1 MSVVDAAVVA
11 SRSRLASAMVLT
23 IDDLYG
29 EPESAA
35 DVRSRA
41 WEAMCKWIS
50 FRCSRKRGINV
61 PNVFQL
67 YWQVTGADA
76 GSKVRRPVFVLSER
90 FAENYG
96 VEPAQPPPPGTPAV
110 VAGDD
115 LNFYELAITHSRNL
129 TKDEV
134 FVSLREMLFKV
145 GEAASQGR
153 ELRIDF
159 GAGHLTASDRRVGFD
174 FSAKMGGGGVG
185 GGGAL
190 GRAHK
195 GEAPTDPMLN
205 ANAAAP
211 SLLLSGFAAAADSQP
226 PEPVGGQRAGAAT
239 ELSAEEESRLFAE
252 VDQLDPEERAAA
264 AAEAGAA
271 AAELEAGTRQQIGR
285 VLAVPDEQLRMQ
297 TIEDVGAALG
307 ARAAELEA
315 QLLASQRETAQVEA
329 RLNAL
334 TPRQQ
339 PKQQPPP
346 KRPPSLAAKGG
357 AAPAAAA
364 AAAAPAPAIGA
375 TGLGGAVIGLQG
387 ASLQQ
392 GGGSSQKGSR
402 VGSSKPASRV
412 GAAKPAAA
420 AAGPALSI
428 GFGAEGSAQVAL
440 PPPEPAQPAQH
451 FGRQPPPV
459 RVARSATSSAANS
472 AAARQARQAAS
483 QKVAVAPPL
492 PPFRYSMP
500 AAQDAAGTA
509 WRLYAAPEAPV
520 PRGPKAVVAPG
531 PGQGARAVGGLAPP
545 HLDGPV
551 HRS

>member
-1 MSVVDAAVVA
+1 
-11 SRSRLASAMVLT
+11 MVLT
-23 IDDLYG
+23 VEDLYG

-41 WEAMCKWIS
+41 WEAMCKWIT
-50 FRCSRKRGINV
+50 FRCSRKRGVNV

-67 YWQVTGADA
+67 YWQVTGADG
-76 GSKVRRPVFVLSER
+76 GSKVRRPVFVLSDR

-96 VEPAQPPPPGTPAV
+96 VETVQPPPPGTPAA

-134 FVSLREMLFKV
+134 FGSLREMLFKV

-153 ELRIDF
+153 ELRINF

-174 FSAKMGGGGVG
+174 FSAQMGGGSGG

-190 GRAHK
+190 GGAHK
-195 GEAPTDPMLN
+195 GEVSADPMLN
-205 ANAAAP
+205 ANAVAP
-211 SLLLSGFAAAADSQP
+211 SLLLAGVAAAAGSVP
-226 PEPVGGQRAGAAT
+226 PEPVGGGRSALGGAT

-252 VDQLDPEERAAA
+252 VDQLDPEERAFA
-264 AAEAGAA
+264 AGASA
-271 AAELEAGTRQQIGR
+271 TELEAGTRQQIGR
-285 VLAVPDEQLRMQ
+285 VLAVADEQLRAQ
-297 TIEDVGAALG
+297 TMEDVGAALG

-315 QLLASQRETAQVEA
+315 QLIASQRETAQVEA
-329 RLNAL
+329 RLNKL
-334 TPRQQ
+334 TPRQPQQ
-339 PKQQPPP
+339 PPPPPP
-346 KRPPSLAAKGG
+346 KRPLSLPARGG
-357 AAPAAAA
+357 PAPAAAVA
-364 AAAAPAPAIGA
+364 AD
-375 TGLGGAVIGLQG
+375 GLGGAVMGLQG
-387 ASLQQ
+387 ASLQH
-392 GGGSSQKGSR
+392 GFGASQKGSR
-402 VGSSKPASRV
+402 VGGSKPSSRV
-412 GAAKPAAA
+412 GAAPKPAA

-440 PPPEPAQPAQH
+440 PPPEPAQH
-451 FGRQPPPV
+451 FGRNPPPV
-459 RVARSATSSAANS
+459 RVARSATSSAAN
-472 AAARQARQAAS
+472 AAAAAKQARQAAS

-520 PRGPKAVVAPG
+520 PRGTKAAAAVAAGAG
-531 PGQGARAVGGLAPP
+531 PGARAVGGLAPP

-551 HRS
+551 HRG